1 MKSGEIQQV
10 VAPGTLGDIVGGTTF
25 LVWGEQKAERALTT
39 DLVYELPL
47 VTKPGSG
54 R

>member
-10 VAPGTLGDIVGGTTF
+10 VAPGTLDDIVGGATF
-25 LVWGEQKAERALTT
+25 LVWGEQNAERVLTT

-47 VTKPGSG
+47 VKKPGSG
-54 R
+54 K